1 MHNYHEASMEGN
13 TGALETA
20 LRILTAIVEG
30 AEPDGTDVA
39 ELHRVLPFGDDD
51 PLDEV
56 ARSVVHQ
63 TACYGFVNGE
73 PPFKDAA

>member
-1 MHNYHEASMEGN
+1 MGRN
-13 TGALETA
+13 TGTLETA

-39 ELHRVLPFGDDD
+39 ELHRALPFADDE

-56 ARSVVHQ
+56 ARAVIHQ
-63 TACYGFVNGE
+63 TACYGFVDGK
-73 PPFKDAA
+73 PPFKGAA

>member
-1 MHNYHEASMEGN
+1 MEGN
-13 TGALETA
+13 TGTLETA

-39 ELHRVLPFGDDD
+39 ALHRVLRFADDD

-56 ARSVVHQ
+56 ARAVIHQ
-63 TACYGFVNGE
+63 TASYGFADGK
-73 PPFKDAA
+73 PPFKGAP